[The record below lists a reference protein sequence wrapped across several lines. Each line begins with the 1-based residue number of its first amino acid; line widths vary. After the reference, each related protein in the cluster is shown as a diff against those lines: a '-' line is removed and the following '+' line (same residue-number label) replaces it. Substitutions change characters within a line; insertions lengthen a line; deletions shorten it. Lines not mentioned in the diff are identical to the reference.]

1 MGRKGAESRAYRK
14 FPGNFLLPAGSLSL
28 SLSPSNLGSGFQWRR
43 RTGDWPAGGRAVD
56 AGAEEE
62 DRRPPQRQRSGEQ
75 AAAAAGPSRPVSVI
89 LTKPG
94 PTYT

>member
-1 MGRKGAESRAYRK
+1 M
-14 FPGNFLLPAGSLSL
+14 
-28 SLSPSNLGSGFQWRR
+28 
-43 RTGDWPAGGRAVD
+43 D